1 MNSDPFTVL
10 VVCTGNLNR
19 SALGAALLRTWARM
33 VSATL
38 TLAGHVRVISAGL
51 GAPVGS
57 SMRIRTRVIAESLGA
72 DGARSI
78 ARPRSRKMRSR
89 SGGPRPRRIARA
101 GRQGA
106 RARPAALRSTF
117 TIREAGRIAE
127 VLGRAPAPSSIEE
140 LRARVRELTAHRG
153 PTAAGRGTDDI
164 VDPQGK
170 DEDAYVLMA
179 RQEVPALAQ
188 LATVLFGMPPGEVA
202 AYEAAV
208 EAAAYEF
215 DGTGDRC
222 RIRGPRAATR
232 TARGVTPTREGPPG
246 TTSVRRPMRIV
257 HLDHTSVVGGAEF
270 ALLRML
276 RAHPTWSPYVLV
288 APASGRGLGI
298 YDGVPPAIPL
308 KVVGVRQPAGA
319 STGRFGA
326 AMGVGVRVAAQAI
339 VVRCTRA
346 FRGADLVDA
355 NTARAAAYGALAV
368 RWRRKPFVVH
378 LRDLVEPDALGPA
391 GHSLMVRWVLPRA
404 DGVIANSHATLDS
417 ALEYVRPGVPAEVIP
432 SASGLRRGDSTG
444 LPAGDGPVR
453 TIGMLARIDPWKGQL
468 VLLEAFA
475 GVFRGRDVR
484 LQFAG
489 EALFGHEDHLAELQE
504 RAAELGVADQ
514 VDFLGH
520 VNDVDALIA
529 HWDLAV
535 QASTRPEPLGQNVL
549 QYLAAGRAVIA
560 VDEGGPAEWITD
572 GVNGLLV
579 RPRDVVTLAAA
590 LSRLDTDAA
599 LRVSARGGGS
609 RDAGTPRRR
618 GRDARSRG
626 VLRARAAL
634 RRRPTPARD
643 GCDGAGLT
651 ASAQP
656 CSPCGGSAATS
667 GWSKLSAPTFAAP
680 PGEPMSSKNS
690 TLAL

>member
-1 MNSDPFTVL
+1 M
-10 VVCTGNLNR
+10 
-19 SALGAALLRTWARM
+19 
-33 VSATL
+33 
-38 TLAGHVRVISAGL
+38 
-51 GAPVGS
+51 
-57 SMRIRTRVIAESLGA
+57 
-72 DGARSI
+72 
-78 ARPRSRKMRSR
+78 
-89 SGGPRPRRIARA
+89 
-101 GRQGA
+101 
-106 RARPAALRSTF
+106 
-117 TIREAGRIAE
+117 
-127 VLGRAPAPSSIEE
+127 
-140 LRARVRELTAHRG
+140 
-153 PTAAGRGTDDI
+153 
-164 VDPQGK
+164 
-170 DEDAYVLMA
+170 
-179 RQEVPALAQ
+179 
-188 LATVLFGMPPGEVA
+188 
-202 AYEAAV
+202 
-208 EAAAYEF
+208 
-215 DGTGDRC
+215 
-222 RIRGPRAATR
+222 
-232 TARGVTPTREGPPG
+232 PTREGPPG

-276 RAHPTWSPYVLV
+276 RAHPSWSPYVLV

-298 YDGVPPAIPL
+298 YDGVPPTIPL

-339 VVRCTRA
+339 VVRCSRA

-432 SASGLRRGDSTG
+432 SASGLRSGGPTG

-590 LSRLDTDAA
+590 LGRLDTDAA
-599 LRVSARGGGS
+599 LRS
-609 RDAGTPRRR
+609 RLAAAAAATPGLLDDEAVTHAHEAFYERVLRFVADRRR
-618 GRDARSRG
+618 GATDAT
-626 VLRARAAL
+626 V
-634 RRRPTPARD
+634 PA
-643 GCDGAGLT
+643 
-651 ASAQP
+651 
-656 CSPCGGSAATS
+656 
-667 GWSKLSAPTFAAP
+667 
-680 PGEPMSSKNS
+680 
-690 TLAL
+690 